1 MDGCARNVEQT
12 MENETPFDL
21 DDAIRQWRDSLLK
34 SSRLRAEELE
44 ELELHL
50 RDSVGTLQKRG
61 LSEDEAWL
69 IAQKRL
75 GQRERLK
82 KEFAKLTSPAKS
94 LTGTWERFLAAIQI
108 PTPSAPEILRRIIL
122 MERDIVLPAKI
133 IAIGILLFSFY
144 SSPWF
149 TTVSSEL
156 EIGLQVLQD
165 LLWGYIAVNLVA
177 AGVLT
182 VARRLPLG
190 LVQWVVF
197 AMSLLDGVF
206 ILLITILVGGAGAG
220 GMYWLFPAL
229 LVRAAFSVPQLS
241 SQILLSLTLVVCY
254 AFASVVE
261 NSLSQYLE
269 ETARPLLWDVEPQ
282 PMLLRFALLI
292 SVVACCYGM
301 QILLRRNQPHST
313 PAAD

>member
-1 MDGCARNVEQT
+1 
-12 MENETPFDL
+12 MENETSFDL
-21 DDAIRQWRDSLLK
+21 EDAIRQWREALIESTRLSL
-34 SSRLRAEELE
+34 EELE

-61 LSEDEAWL
+61 LSQEEAWI

-75 GQRERLK
+75 GQRETLK
-82 KEFAKLTSPAKS
+82 KEFAKVTSPAKALS
-94 LTGTWERFLAAIQI
+94 GAWERFIATIEI
-108 PTPSAPEILRRIIL
+108 PTPSAPQILSRIIL
-122 MERDIVLPAKI
+122 IERDIVLPAKMV
-133 IAIGILLFSFY
+133 AIGILLFSFY

-156 EIGLQVLQD
+156 EIGLQVMQD
-165 LLWGYIAVNLVA
+165 LLWGYIVINFVA
-177 AGVLT
+177 AGVLI

-190 LVQWVVF
+190 LLQRVVF

-229 LVRAAFSVPQLS
+229 LVRAAFSVPRLS

-261 NSLSQYLE
+261 NSLSQYLQ
-269 ETARPLLWDVEPQ
+269 ETAGPLLTEGETQ

-292 SVVACCYGM
+292 SIVACCYGM
-301 QILLRRNQPHST
+301 QILLRRNQQHST
-313 PAAD
+313 PVAD

>member
-1 MDGCARNVEQT
+1 

-21 DDAIRQWRDSLLK
+21 EEAIRKWRDSLLK

-44 ELELHL
+44 ELEQHL

-61 LSEDEAWL
+61 LSQEEAWI

-75 GQRERLK
+75 GQRETLK
-82 KEFAKLTSPAKS
+82 KEFAKVTSPAKALS
-94 LTGTWERFLAAIQI
+94 GTWERFIAAIQI
-108 PTPSAPEILRRIIL
+108 PTPSTPEILRRIIL
-122 MERDIVLPAKI
+122 TERDIVLLAKMVG
-133 IAIGILLFSFY
+133 IGILLFSFY

-156 EIGLQVLQD
+156 EIGLQVMQG
-165 LLWGYIAVNLVA
+165 LLWGYIAISLVA
-177 AGVLT
+177 AGVLI

-190 LVQWVVF
+190 LLQRAVF

-206 ILLITILVGGAGAG
+206 ILLITILVGGMGAAS
-220 GMYWLFPAL
+220 MYWLFPAL
-229 LVRAAFSVPQLS
+229 LVRAAFSVPRLS
-241 SQILLSLTLVVCY
+241 SQILLSLTLVICY

-261 NSLSQYLE
+261 NSLSQYLQ
-269 ETARPLLWDVEPQ
+269 ETARPLLTEVETQ

-292 SVVACCYGM
+292 SVAACCFGM
-301 QILLRRNQPHST
+301 QILLRRNQPRST
-313 PAAD
+313 PVTD